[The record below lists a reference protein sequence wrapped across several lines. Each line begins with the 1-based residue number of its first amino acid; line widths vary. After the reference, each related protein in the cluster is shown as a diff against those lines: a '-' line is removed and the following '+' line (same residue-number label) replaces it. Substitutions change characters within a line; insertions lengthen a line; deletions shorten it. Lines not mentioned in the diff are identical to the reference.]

1 MAALLD
7 VSFLVA
13 AADVSDMNHDAAR
26 SWLRRVDDPLLVGAM
41 SLAEADLVLQQ
52 AMGQQATLALLDSIG
67 RGQLRVVSPT
77 TDDLARAGELLQERA
92 EHRPRLT
99 DAVLVATAERLGVSR
114 IATFDRRPIAVLR
127 GPAHRGTAL
136 EP

>member
-13 AADVSDMNHDAAR
+13 AADASDMNHEAAR
-26 SWLRRVDDPLLVGAM
+26 AWLRRVDEPLLVGAM

-52 AMGQQATLALLDSIG
+52 AIGQRATLALLDSVA
-67 RGQLRVVSPT
+67 RGQVRVVSPT
-77 TDDLARAGELLQERA
+77 GADLARAAELLAEHA
-92 EHRPRLT
+92 EHRPRLS
-99 DAVLVATAERLGVSR
+99 DAVLVATADRLGVSR
-114 IATFDRRPIAVLR
+114 IATFDRRPLAVLR
-127 GPAHRGTAL
+127 GRGERAAAL